1 MAGPFARPRTNT
13 IGAIVAGL
21 AVISVSA
28 FAQSPDLKNIERD
41 LERSRAD
48 SESLARRSE
57 EVRLELRLLKG
68 RMINVAR
75 KTLDLE
81 SELSA
86 IEETIVSLEEEEHN
100 KSAALK
106 RQRRQ
111 LGRTL
116 GALQR
121 IALLPPEALV
131 AAPGSPLDAV
141 RSATLLKIAVP
152 ALERKADRL
161 KQDLDELDHL
171 RVRIERERT
180 EVNAAGKK
188 LIEERKTLSALIN
201 QKRRLQSRTAEQQ
214 TATERRMARL
224 AREANDLRDLI
235 RKIEREA
242 AEREQAALAAAKRE
256 QERRLALQL
265 EQKQQLEREQARK
278 QAAAKERQRLEQL
291 AQRNSQT
298 QLQSRLVT
306 PAAPSNTPSLSSAT
320 GPEQEQKVAS
330 AASARPNVATPEG
343 PANLEKPANIRSFP
357 AAARNEL
364 LMPVHGRLLKR
375 YGQQVKSD
383 GQASKG
389 ITIATR
395 EGAQVIAPFDGKVVY
410 AGEFRG
416 YGLILIIEHGK
427 RYHTLLAGIE
437 RVDAVVGQWIL
448 AGEPIGVMTGDGVRK
463 PELYLELRRNGQ
475 PINPLPWL
483 AATGDKVRG

>member
-1 MAGPFARPRTNT
+1 MAGPFAQRRTNT
-13 IGAIVAGL
+13 ICAIVA
-21 AVISVSA
+21 AMAMISVPA
-28 FAQSPDLKNIERD
+28 LAQSPDLRNIEQD
-41 LERSRAD
+41 LERSRVD
-48 SESLARRSE
+48 SENLARKSE

-68 RMINVAR
+68 RMISVAR
-75 KTLDLE
+75 KTLTLE

-86 IEETIVSLEEEEHN
+86 IEETIVSLEEEERE
-100 KSAALK
+100 KSSALK
-106 RQRRQ
+106 QQRRQ

-141 RSATLLKIAVP
+141 RSATLLKVAVP
-152 ALERKADRL
+152 ALERKADLL
-161 KQDLDELDHL
+161 KQDLDELDRL
-171 RVRIERERT
+171 RVRIERERE
-180 EVNAAGKK
+180 EVSAASRK
-188 LIEERKTLSALIN
+188 LSDERRTLTALID
-201 QKRRLQSRTAEQQ
+201 QKRALQSRTTEQQ
-214 TATERRMARL
+214 AATEQRMARL
-224 AREANDLRDLI
+224 AREAADLRDLI

-242 AEREQAALAAAKRE
+242 AERERLAREAAERE
-256 QERRLALQL
+256 RARRLALQL
-265 EQKQQLEREQARK
+265 EQKRQLEREQARK
-278 QAAAKERQRLEQL
+278 AEEERLAAL
-291 AQRNSQT
+291 AQQNRQA

-306 PAAPSNTPSLSSAT
+306 PAPSEPAPSAKQAPAPADSQSNGQQL
-320 GPEQEQKVAS
+320 VA
-330 AASARPNVATPEG
+330 ALPNPAR
-343 PANLEKPANIRSFP
+343 LERPANIRSFP
-357 AAARNEL
+357 ATARNEL
-364 LMPVHGRLLKR
+364 LMPVHGRLLRR
-375 YGQQVKSD
+375 YGQQAGS
-383 GQASKG
+383 GGESSKG
-389 ITIATR
+389 VTIATR

-410 AGEFRG
+410 AGDFRG

>member
-1 MAGPFARPRTNT
+1 MAGPFAPRRTNT
-13 IGAIVAGL
+13 ICAIVAATAL
-21 AVISVSA
+21 ISVAA
-28 FAQSPDLKNIERD
+28 FAQSPDLRNIEQD

-48 SESLARRSE
+48 SEDLARKSE

-86 IEETIVSLEEEEHN
+86 IEETIVSLEEEERE

-141 RSATLLKIAVP
+141 RSATLLRVAVP
-152 ALERKADRL
+152 ALERKADNL
-161 KQDLDELDHL
+161 KQDLEELDQL
-171 RVRIERERT
+171 RVRIERERSDVT
-180 EVNAAGKK
+180 AASGK
-188 LIEERKTLSALIN
+188 LSYERRTLTALID
-201 QKRRLQSRTAEQQ
+201 QKRQLQSRTAEQQ
-214 TATERRMARL
+214 AASERRMARL
-224 AREANDLRDLI
+224 AREAADLRDLI
-235 RKIEREA
+235 QKIEREA
-242 AEREQAALAAAKRE
+242 AERERLAREAAERE
-256 QERRLALQL
+256 QARRLALQL
-265 EQKQQLEREQARK
+265 EQKRQLELEQARK
-278 QAAAKERQRLEQL
+278 AAEAREEERLAALAERNRQA
-291 AQRNSQT
+291 
-298 QLQSRLVT
+298 QLQSRLVA
-306 PAAPSNTPSLSSAT
+306 PAPEPAPEPAETQSDGRQL
-320 GPEQEQKVAS
+320 
-330 AASARPNVATPEG
+330 AAALPG
-343 PANLEKPANIRSFP
+343 PAKLERPPNIRSFP
-357 AAARNEL
+357 ATARNEL
-364 LMPVHGRLLKR
+364 LMPVHGRLLRR
-375 YGQQVKSD
+375 YGQRLET
-383 GQASKG
+383 GGEASKG
-389 ITIATR
+389 VTIATR

-410 AGEFRG
+410 AGDFRG

>member
-1 MAGPFARPRTNT
+1 MAGPFAPRRTNT
-13 IGAIVAGL
+13 ICAIVA
-21 AVISVSA
+21 ATAMISISA
-28 FAQSPDLKNIERD
+28 FAQSPDLRNIEQD

-48 SESLARRSE
+48 SEDLARKSE

-86 IEETIVSLEEEEHN
+86 IEETIVSLEEEERE

-111 LGRTL
+111 LGQTL

-141 RSATLLKIAVP
+141 RSATLLKVAVP
-152 ALERKADRL
+152 ALERKADLL
-161 KQDLDELDHL
+161 KQDLDELDQL
-171 RVRIERERT
+171 RVRIERER
-180 EVNAAGKK
+180 EDVNAAGRQ
-188 LIEERKTLSALIN
+188 LSNERRTLTALID
-201 QKRRLQSRTAEQQ
+201 QKRRLQSRTTEQQ
-214 TATERRMARL
+214 AATEKRMARL
-224 AREANDLRDLI
+224 AREAADLRDLI
-235 RKIEREA
+235 QKIEREA
-242 AEREQAALAAAKRE
+242 AERAQAAREAAEREQA
-256 QERRLALQL
+256 RRLALQL
-265 EQKQQLEREQARK
+265 EQKRQLEREQARK
-278 QAAAKERQRLEQL
+278 AAQAREAERLAAL
-291 AQRNSQT
+291 ARNSQA
-298 QLQSRLVT
+298 QLQSRLMSPSPAETAPLAEQT
-306 PAAPSNTPSLSSAT
+306 PAETDRQSTGQQLAAALPSP
-320 GPEQEQKVAS
+320 
-330 AASARPNVATPEG
+330 AR
-343 PANLEKPANIRSFP
+343 LERPANIRSFP
-357 AAARNEL
+357 ATARNEL
-364 LMPVHGRLLKR
+364 LMPVHGRLLRR
-375 YGQQVKSD
+375 YGQRVET
-383 GQASKG
+383 GGEASKG
-389 ITIATR
+389 VTIATR

-410 AGEFRG
+410 AGDFRG

>member
-1 MAGPFARPRTNT
+1 MAISFAPRRTST
-13 IGAIVAGL
+13 ISWIVAIA
-21 AVISVSA
+21 AVVFAASFQTA
-28 FAQSPDLKNIERD
+28 AAQSPDLKNLERD
-41 LERSRAD
+41 LERSKANTED
-48 SESLARRSE
+48 LARKAE
-57 EVRLELRLLKG
+57 EVKLELRLLKG

-86 IEETIVSLEEEEHN
+86 IEETIVSLVEEEN
-100 KSAALK
+100 AKSAALQ
-106 RQRRQ
+106 RQRQQ

-141 RSATLLKIAVP
+141 RSATLLRVAVP
-152 ALERKADRL
+152 ALEQKADRL
-161 KQDLDELDHL
+161 KRDLDELEHL

-180 EVNAAGKK
+180 DVSAAGAELKK
-188 LIEERKTLSALIN
+188 ERRTLTALID
-201 QKRRLQSRTAEQQ
+201 QKRRLQSQTGEQRE
-214 TATERRMARL
+214 ASERKMARL
-224 AREANDLRDLI
+224 AREASDLRDLL
-235 RKIEREA
+235 RKIERESA
-242 AEREQAALAAAKRE
+242 EQERLARETAEREHK
-256 QERRLALQL
+256 RRLALQR
-265 EQKQQLEREQARK
+265 EQKQQLEREQTRRDAEARE
-278 QAAAKERQRLEQL
+278 QQRLAAL
-291 AQRNSQT
+291 AQRQNQGE
-298 QLQSRLVT
+298 LESRLLT
-306 PAAPSNTPSLSSAT
+306 KPPEPPKLPAPSASN
-320 GPEQEQKVAS
+320 QQQVAS
-330 AASARPNVATPEG
+330 AGTRSAGTRSAVTG
-343 PANLEKPANIRSFP
+343 NLTKPANIRSFP
-357 AAARNEL
+357 SVARNEL
-364 LMPVHGRLLKR
+364 LMPAHGRLSRR
-375 YGQQVKSD
+375 YGQQGKNGSP
-383 GQASKG
+383 ASKG

-427 RYHTLLAGIE
+427 RYHTLLAGVE

-475 PINPLPWL
+475 AINPLPWL

>member
-1 MAGPFARPRTNT
+1 MAGSFATKRTT
-13 IGAIVAGL
+13 AIFAIVAGV
-21 AVISVSA
+21 AVLVAATPLVI
-28 FAQSPDLKNIERD
+28 AQSSDLENIERD
-41 LERSRAD
+41 LERSKAN
-48 SESLARRSE
+48 SENLARKSE
-57 EVRLELRLLKG
+57 EVKLELRLLKG

-81 SELSA
+81 SELSD
-86 IEETIVSLEEEEHN
+86 IEETIVSLEDEERA

-141 RSATLLKIAVP
+141 RSATLLKVAVP
-152 ALERKADRL
+152 ALEFKADRL

-171 RVRIERERT
+171 RVRIERERVD
-180 EVNAAGKK
+180 VNAAGKQ
-188 LIEERKTLSALIN
+188 LSEERKTLTALIN
-201 QKRRLQSRTAEQQ
+201 KKRRLQSRTAEQQ
-214 TATERRMARL
+214 TNSGRRMARL
-224 AREANDLRDLI
+224 ARDAQDLRDLI
-235 RKIEREA
+235 QKIEREA
-242 AEREQAALAAAKRE
+242 AERERIAHEAAQRE

-265 EQKQQLEREQARK
+265 EQKQQLERE
-278 QAAAKERQRLEQL
+278 RQRKVTEEQQRL
-291 AQRNSQT
+291 AALT
-298 QLQSRLVT
+298 QSNDQAELQSRLLAPGT
-306 PAAPSNTPSLSSAT
+306 PPTTVESTDT
-320 GPEQEQKVAS
+320 AS
-330 AASARPNVATPEG
+330 AASGQQVASAGTQQPD
-343 PANLEKPANIRSFP
+343 ATALERPANIRTFP
-357 AAARNEL
+357 VAARNEL
-364 LMPVHGRLLKR
+364 LMPAHGRLLKR
-375 YGQQVKSD
+375 YGQQGKS
-383 GQASKG
+383 GRPASKG

-427 RYHTLLAGIE
+427 RYHTLLAGVE

-448 AGEPIGVMTGDGVRK
+448 AGEPIGVMTGDGVHK

-475 PINPLPWL
+475 AINPLPWL

>member
-1 MAGPFARPRTNT
+1 MMAASFAPRRTAAVT
-13 IGAIVAGL
+13 AIVATM
-21 AVISVSA
+21 AVL
-28 FAQSPDLKNIERD
+28 FAHSWQGMAESPNLKAIERD
-41 LERSRAD
+41 LERSKAD
-48 SESLARRSE
+48 TESLSRKAE
-57 EVRLELRLLKG
+57 EVRVELRLMKG

-86 IEETIVSLEEEEHN
+86 IEETLVSLVEEEN
-100 KSAALK
+100 AKSAALQ

-141 RSATLLKIAVP
+141 RSATLLRVAVP
-152 ALERKADRL
+152 ALEQKADRL
-161 KQDLDELDHL
+161 KQDLDELEQL
-171 RVRIERERT
+171 RVRIERERV
-180 EVNAAGKK
+180 EVSAAGD
-188 LIEERKTLSALIN
+188 LLTRERKTLTALIN
-201 QKRRLQSRTAEQQ
+201 QKRRLQSRTDEQQ
-214 TATERRMARL
+214 AASERKMARL
-224 AREANDLRDLI
+224 AREAGDLRDLL

-242 AEREQAALAAAKRE
+242 AE
-256 QERRLALQL
+256 QERRLALQQ
-265 EQKQQLEREQARK
+265 EQKQQLQREQAQRE
-278 QAAAKERQRLEQL
+278 AAAQEEQRL
-291 AQRNSQT
+291 AQRPQPNSQDG
-298 QLQSRLVT
+298 LQSRLVPQP
-306 PAAPSNTPSLSSAT
+306 PAEAPEAGDEPGQQQL
-320 GPEQEQKVAS
+320 AS
-330 AASARPNVATPEG
+330 AGTRAPDIG
-343 PANLEKPANIRSFP
+343 NLAKPSNIRSFP
-357 AAARNEL
+357 SVARNEL
-364 LMPVHGRLLKR
+364 LMPARGRLVKR
-375 YGQQVKSD
+375 YGQQSKD
-383 GQASKG
+383 GRPTSKG

-427 RYHTLLAGIE
+427 RYHTLLAGVE

-448 AGEPIGVMTGDGVRK
+448 AGEPIGVMTGGGVRK

-475 PINPLPWL
+475 AINPLPWL